1 METHTYN
8 AEPFWH
14 KYIGLIY
21 MIILAAA
28 FVQLNIQKPLYAVL
42 SIDTANRA
50 SHIVLLLWLLA
61 PALSW
66 FLAIRQL
73 IRQRSFTRT
82 EQGLWVFS
90 ALLLLHACITMVYYG
105 LTPAAISFLAW
116 GAWLPIYFIST
127 KDSSFRWLN
136 FIVFIL
142 IIGGILQAIPVL
154 YEFFADE
161 IVFRRSTVGVTTRL
175 YGINQSVSILGTQL
189 AIGCIACIYW
199 FIETSRIS
207 RLFPAIVFCILCFS
221 LIATTSRGPLLFLAM
236 ILVSF
241 LIVSFI
247 PQRKSLR
254 LLGIS
259 TIFLTLFASTFGLF
273 HLLDISVTNKAAMR
287 NTASYF
293 GKISYESS
301 PTSEKTATTQID
313 DLNPPLS
320 DELSYLKSSSEE
332 ISYQNSPPSTKTAT
346 TQADDLNPPLSDKLS
361 YLKSPSEEISYQ
373 NSPPSTKTAPAQAD
387 DLNPPLS
394 DKLSYLK
401 SSMSL
406 SDKGNASRIDIFFY
420 AYTHFTDDFFSMMFG
435 RGAGKLSQLSYYI
448 GQHEM
453 ATESSIIKLFLE
465 LGILGGML
473 AISVI
478 VSVIIFAIKPLHK
491 INIKIIPFLGMAALI
506 FMESAIHEILKSWLM
521 SLYLWLIIS
530 GITIIANNKTDE
542 KNRL

>member
-361 YLKSPSEEISYQ
+361 YLKS
-373 NSPPSTKTAPAQAD
+373 
-387 DLNPPLS
+387 
-394 DKLSYLK
+394 
-401 SSMSL
+401 SMSL